1 MIISQLNILRNK
13 SGLNVKQVAERA
25 DISYSTVQK
34 IFNGETQS
42 PNVDHV
48 FKIVTAMG
56 YTMNDLYATPNAPN
70 KEDATLSIIREMY
83 EHRISDLKEQHR
95 ITMEKTEQQHKES
108 ISLILE
114 AKAKHG
120 KTYKVVLSA
129 LLVFVVTLSIFF
141 AIYFAMDYSNKDWG
155 IFFRDENTIEE
166 VVTEDEEKELEITP

>member
-13 SGLNVKQVAERA
+13 SGLNIKQVAERA

-56 YTMNDLYATPNAPN
+56 YTMNDLYAIPGTSN
-70 KEDATLSIIREMY
+70 KEEASIAIIREMY
-83 EHRISDLKEQHR
+83 ENRIDDLKEQH
-95 ITMEKTEQQHKES
+95 KTHIADIK
-108 ISLILE
+108 E

-120 KTYKVVLSA
+120 KTYKTVLTILGLISII
-129 LLVFVVTLSIFF
+129 LLTFFVV
-141 AIYFAMDYSNKDWG
+141 YFALDYANPDWG
-155 IFFRDENTIEE
+155 IFFRN
-166 VVTEDEEKELEITP
+166 